1 MTIPDILFFVNQSVS
16 TIEAAAE
23 EVKQLKK
30 RLDEMDVLLKS
41 PGITEMQYSCILG
54 IGLHI
59 TVAASAID
67 ERVVAEWLF

>member
-1 MTIPDILFFVNQSVS
+1 MTIPDVLFFVNETVT
-16 TIEAAAE
+16 TIEATAE

-54 IGLHI
+54 IGLHF
-59 TVAASAID
+59 TEAASGIV
-67 ERVVAEWLF
+67 ERVVAEWL